1 MAFAPNHHH
10 FQSVSNFVT
19 SAIALELELGDR
31 HESGFPVDVLPGT
44 GKCYGEVPACRASTA
59 MAAAR

>member
-1 MAFAPNHHH
+1 MGFAPNHHH
-10 FQSVSNFVT
+10 FQCVSNFVT

-31 HESGFPVDVLPGT
+31 RGSGFPVDVLPGT
-44 GKCYGEVPACRASTA
+44 GKCYDGVPACCASTA